1 MQAVTENHDPAAI
14 IPRDEELAALGIR
27 RVPFDYFYVGE
38 YRYTSLQD
46 ALAETRRERGL
57 PKA

>member
-1 MQAVTENHDPAAI
+1 MQAVTDSHDPGAN
-14 IPRDEELAALGIR
+14 IPPDAELAALCIR
-27 RVPFDYFYVGE
+27 RVPFDYFYVGD